1 LWRRWFHG
9 RLLALR
15 SRHPDDVP
23 PGVGGGL
30 GCGLLL
36 LPDRRRCYGGGGGCG
51 DFRPRAF
58 PMAMLSSGVALSSSW
73 VVVVGRLLLVR
84 AVSWLSSPVVAAS
97 GGEAILVLADQS
109 ILRVLGS
116 SGRAVRRLCRCAG
129 EASIGGAEV
138 GSWSVGGV
146 WLSCRCDSL
155 SKDAG
160 LLLPLRFRSE
170 SVVLSECADDAVG
183 SRCRRRYAFIDLRSH
198 PASGGSCGV
207 KTFMA
212 GVPVLLRRPVGMA
225 SSPASVCSGDGVV
238 FCECTGVGLL
248 VGQLCLSAVFHFF
261 SEGLF
266 VILCYE

>member
-1 LWRRWFHG
+1 VASGRRRLGYPTDLRIQRFVRPWVWPALWRRWFHG

-155 SKDAG
+155 SKDA
-160 LLLPLRFRSE
+160 S
-170 SVVLSECADDAVG
+170 SS
-183 SRCRRRYAFIDLRSH
+183 
-198 PASGGSCGV
+198 
-207 KTFMA
+207 
-212 GVPVLLRRPVGMA
+212 
-225 SSPASVCSGDGVV
+225 SSPVPFGERRSLGVCG
-238 FCECTGVGLL
+238 
-248 VGQLCLSAVFHFF
+248 
-261 SEGLF
+261 
-266 VILCYE
+266 